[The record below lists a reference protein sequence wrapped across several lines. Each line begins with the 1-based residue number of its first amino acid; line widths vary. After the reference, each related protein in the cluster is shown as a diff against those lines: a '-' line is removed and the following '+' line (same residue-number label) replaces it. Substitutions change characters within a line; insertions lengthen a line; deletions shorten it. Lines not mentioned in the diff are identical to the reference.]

1 MIVSPAHN
9 DEHTHPHLRPATQ
22 SPEDRLRLIAE
33 LARSFTTVLEPQQ
46 LIERITELIT
56 HRFDLFYTTIML
68 CEGQDLVV
76 RSAHGRDHGYDER
89 LLGMRTKI
97 GESGVSGW
105 AAAEGRTIVV
115 PDVSDEPR
123 FCWAWADH
131 GIRSAILIPLQG
143 RDRLV
148 GMLEC
153 DSDRP
158 DDFPP
163 QDVVLL
169 EALASQLAIVIE
181 NARLMQAERER
192 SRRLA
197 TVTEIARK
205 VTSILDL
212 NELLH
217 ETTDLLASRFGYRS
231 VGIMLRDHED
241 DDWLVMAAGND
252 GVEHVPNGERQHVS
266 TGMCGRAVK
275 TGLTQLSN
283 DVTSNPHFVQGPG
296 MRTRAELDVP
306 LKVGGRVLGVLGI
319 ESEQP
324 DAFAE
329 DEVPFVETLADQI
342 AVAIE
347 NARLVE
353 RARELAAS
361 EERNR
366 LAREIHDSLAQSL
379 IAVSME
385 LDSIQQRAVVD
396 PTRVAGLIG
405 HARDLA
411 HRAVEEARHAIWR
424 LRPASL
430 ERQSLPEALAE
441 EVASLEQGGAV
452 EQSECTVQGDP
463 RPLSPEVEAA
473 VFRIAQEALSNVRKH
488 ARARRARVVLA
499 YGERWVRLLVE
510 DDGRGFE
517 TAPRSANG
525 YETSPRSAGGYEAVT
540 DSSSTDGRAAEVVAR
555 SSSADSLTHEP
566 AAHSPSAE
574 GHGPESVARP
584 ALGIA
589 RPVYPDAG
597 GGGRGGFG
605 LVGIRQRAA
614 LIGADVEVD
623 SSPGWGTRVRLYV
636 PNAPVTRVTDPTTL
650 VRVLLADDHALV
662 RQGVRRML
670 DAMPGVSLVAEVEN
684 GSDAIAR
691 TLELAPD
698 VALVDVNMPGLDGL
712 EAIRRIHAELLS
724 IGVVV
729 LSTTAPDDVVL
740 EAVRAGARGYLLKD
754 VGVDELRLAIQTVAA
769 GGANIAPVVAANQA
783 GGGPPGGSAAERLTP
798 RELAVLRRLATGAPN
813 KEIAAA
819 LSISENTVES
829 HLRSIYAKLEVRS
842 RTEALRRATEW
853 GILAV

>member
-1 MIVSPAHN
+1 MITSPAHD
-9 DEHTHPHLRPATQ
+9 DEHTHPHPRPATQ
-22 SPEDRLRLIAE
+22 SPEDRLRLIGE
-33 LARSFTTVLEPQQ
+33 LARSFTTILEPQQ

-56 HRFDLFYTTIML
+56 HRFDFFYTTIML
-68 CEGQDLVV
+68 CEGRDLVV

-89 LLGMRTKI
+89 LLGMRCRI

-115 PDVSDEPR
+115 PDVSAEPR

-143 RDRLV
+143 RDRLI
-148 GMLEC
+148 GMLEA

-158 DDFPP
+158 DDFSPE
-163 QDVVLL
+163 DAVLL

-181 NARLMQAERER
+181 NAELMQAERSR

-212 NELLH
+212 RELLC
-217 ETTDLLASRFGYRS
+217 ETTELLASRFGYWS
-231 VGIMLRDHED
+231 VGIMLRDRD
-241 DDWLVMAAGND
+241 DDEWLVMAAGND
-252 GVEHVPNGERQHVS
+252 GATHVPNGERQHISV
-266 TGMCGRAVK
+266 GMCGRAVT

-283 DVTSNPHFVQGPG
+283 DVTMNPHFVQATGLH
-296 MRTRAELDVP
+296 TRAELDVP

-319 ESEQP
+319 ESEHP
-324 DAFAE
+324 DAFTE

-385 LDSIQQRAVVD
+385 LDAIQQRAIDD
-396 PTRVAGLIG
+396 PTRVVGLLG

-424 LRPASL
+424 LRPAPL
-430 ERQSLPEALAE
+430 ERQSLPEALAAE
-441 EVASLEQGGAV
+441 IASLEQGGAV
-452 EQSECTVQGDP
+452 EQSECTVQGEP

-473 VFRIAQEALSNVRKH
+473 VFRIAQEALSNIRKH
-488 ARARRARVVLA
+488 ARARRARVILA
-499 YGERWVRLLVE
+499 YGERWVRMLVE

-517 TAPRSANG
+517 TSARTPNG
-525 YETSPRSAGGYEAVT
+525 
-540 DSSSTDGRAAEVVAR
+540 D
-555 SSSADSLTHEP
+555 
-566 AAHSPSAE
+566 
-574 GHGPESVARP
+574 
-584 ALGIA
+584 
-589 RPVYPDAG
+589 
-597 GGGRGGFG
+597 GGFG
-605 LVGIRQRAA
+605 LGGIRQRAA
-614 LIGADVEVD
+614 LIGADVEID

-636 PNAPVTRVTDPTTL
+636 PNAPIAQATELSGL
-650 VRVLLADDHALV
+650 VRVLLADDHVLV
-662 RQGVRRML
+662 RQGVRRMI
-670 DAMPGVSLVAEVEN
+670 DAMPGVSLVSEVED
-684 GSDAIAR
+684 GPDAISR

-698 VALVDVNMPGLDGL
+698 VVLMDVSMPGLDGL

-724 IGVVV
+724 VGVVV
-729 LSTTAPDDVVL
+729 LSTTAPDDIVL

-754 VGVDELRLAIQTVAA
+754 IGIDELRTAIQTVAA
-769 GGANIAPVVAANQA
+769 GGSYFAPAVAAKLA
-783 GGGPPGGSAAERLTP
+783 GGVHRGGSAAERLTP

-829 HLRSIYAKLEVRS
+829 HLRSIYGKLEVRS